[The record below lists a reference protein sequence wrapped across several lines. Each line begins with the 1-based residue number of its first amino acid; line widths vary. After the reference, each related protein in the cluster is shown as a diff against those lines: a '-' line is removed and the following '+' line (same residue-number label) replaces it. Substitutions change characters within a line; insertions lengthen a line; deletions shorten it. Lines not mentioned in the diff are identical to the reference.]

1 MKIALDDLTLDEPF
15 RKRARAVGAGI
26 VGHEELAIQIENR
39 KHETRFVDLE
49 RVATTSA
56 VLHRSMRIAAG
67 MHVLLADGRQRT
79 SLCRAGADPIRDHP
93 VHRLVIGVPRFLL

>member
-1 MKIALDDLTLDEPF
+1 MKVILTKDLDNLGRAGAL
-15 RKRARAVGAGI
+15 
-26 VGHEELAIQIENR
+26 
-39 KHETRFVDLE
+39 VDVKTGYGRNYLLP
-49 RVATTSA
+49 RNLA

>member
-1 MKIALDDLTLDEPF
+1 MRIRLLT
-15 RKRARAVGAGI
+15 RN
-26 VGHEELAIQIENR
+26 GHENR

-49 RVATTSA
+49 R
-56 VLHRSMRIAAG
+56 AAG
-67 MHVLLADGRQRT
+67 RNLGGAAQINADSSGHARALADGRQRT